1 MGFIREQNMFRGKG
15 KDFNFVPFFS
25 GKQMVLRSS
34 DFLNIHS
41 FLVTQKETLK
51 NIEGVREVV
60 SVT

>member
-1 MGFIREQNMFRGKG
+1 MGFIREQNMFRGKR

-25 GKQMVLRSS
+25 GKQMALRSS

>member
-1 MGFIREQNMFRGKG
+1 MFRGKR

-25 GKQMVLRSS
+25 GKQMALRSS